1 MSGRRIPF
9 YGDKLAKS
17 PVDLAALPEP
27 QAKPNPVD
35 SLAAASE
42 ECLQNL
48 MLSHMSMAA
57 NLRQNISDLI
67 WELAEQIADAK
78 LAEMLLAQKQ
88 RKRGNL

>member
-1 MSGRRIPF
+1 MSRFSF
-9 YGDKLAKS
+9 YGDKPPES
-17 PVDLAALPEP
+17 PVDLASLPEP
-27 QAKPNPVD
+27 KAKPNPMD

-57 NLRQNISDLI
+57 NLRQNTSDLI
-67 WELAEQIADAK
+67 WELAEQVADAK

-88 RKRGNL
+88 RKRGNS